1 LLSNISRQGI
11 KIERDGNSGDM
22 QDFGFDFQENLS
34 IDGDRE
40 QIDYDDANDT
50 ALAGSGDTEEYEI
63 PDWALKPV

>member
-1 LLSNISRQGI
+1 
-11 KIERDGNSGDM
+11 M